1 MHRLGQRIKRDILP
15 PVGVQDYAHGT
26 TSADPEEAR
35 YLQDLRS
42 RIDAFEG
49 YEINERVEALGPE
62 TVFDMIGATAE
73 ELSAWERG
81 DPEGFEKIKE
91 ARGCALAL
99 YEGQKGFPAKGHAVP
114 PPPSSPG
121 SGGGMSGGEQGPVPP
136 ESNVEQATAA

>member
-15 PVGVQDYAHGT
+15 SVGVQDYAHGT

-42 RIDAFEG
+42 RLEAFEG

-62 TVFDMIGATAE
+62 KVFDMIGATAE

-81 DPEGFEKIKE
+81 DPDGFERIKE

-99 YEGQKGFPAKGHAVP
+99 YEGQKGFPAKGHVVP
-114 PPPSSPG
+114 PSSSPG
-121 SGGGMSGGEQGPVPP
+121 SGGAMSRGERGPVPP
-136 ESNVEQATAA
+136 ESVEQATAA